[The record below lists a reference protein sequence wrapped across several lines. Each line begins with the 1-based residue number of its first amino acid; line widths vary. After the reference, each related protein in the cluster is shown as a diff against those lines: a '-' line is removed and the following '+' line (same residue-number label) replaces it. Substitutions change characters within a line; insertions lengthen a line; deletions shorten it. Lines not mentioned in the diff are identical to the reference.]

1 MLERINTKLMR
12 SFSTGSDSRET
23 IALIIIRQTILM
35 SGVVVVSLILKP
47 DLFGLIPNSLD
58 PMFYTGYSINLDDA
72 LAAAGN
78 GHYFVTRWS
87 SYLPQYFLSQIFGP
101 YWGRIALRILML
113 TIISEVFW
121 RIGKKF
127 RFTTSTRIV
136 SFGLVVLMPMF
147 VRAFTT
153 DYQEYSS
160 TFYGILLISIVLQQK
175 ITYKWGVC
183 VGILAALLVVS
194 NPFNLGLIAISGLL
208 WLVKDSRINWNWSTV
223 PKILA
228 SLFAAVLTLSS
239 GYALF
244 RFHYRIGNV
253 YRPTLDFIEN
263 YRPPAID
270 LWTAPN
276 RSWVGHFGW
285 IYIPI
290 LVVLFSKSF
299 VRLEDRDLRQS
310 KTLLEYLVLIVFVY
324 HGYMQISRGHA
335 LETSYYWAMALPPLF
350 VLLYIFLGHLA
361 NRLNSPGTLAAIFI
375 AALGT
380 IRFELF
386 GSIQLGAN
394 YALLISIVIFVA
406 GVFAIAHFK
415 QRLLLPLILIG
426 LLWLQ
431 IGSPP
436 YNQLTYGGDSNTP
449 RYDLVYGKQADL
461 SDQVLRE
468 TIWFTEQMDK
478 IDEDWR
484 STFMSAG
491 GWSAAIV
498 GTYIPHPFSR
508 WIIPGESNE
517 PLSPNVRD
525 ELEFGRRK
533 YLTIYGDSNEVSRL
547 LPLVKNQL
555 PSSKIQLD
563 ETNAEDL
570 KYRLVVILG
579 NSEDVGYARF
589 PIARLDRNI
598 GQKKDDGSVVVKKGT
613 PQGFVSF
620 GPYFSLGAGKYRA
633 TLNIDAEEIGKIGVF
648 EVFNDRTGKT
658 TKSEIRTK
666 TSGTS
671 SFEVNFN
678 VAHNDSTWQLR
689 TQYTGAFD
697 VRFISISL
705 ERYTDDE
712 Q

>member
-1 MLERINTKLMR
+1 MIMR
-12 SFSTGSDSRET
+12 SFPTASDSRET
-23 IALIIIRQTILM
+23 IGTLIIRQIILM
-35 SGVVVVSLILKP
+35 SGVVVISLVLKP

-87 SYLPQYFLSQIFGP
+87 SYLPQYFMSQIFGP
-101 YWGRIALRILML
+101 YWGRIAIRILML
-113 TIISEVFW
+113 AIISEVFW

-194 NPFNLGLIAISGLL
+194 NPFNAGLIAISGLL
-208 WLVKDSRINWNWSTV
+208 WFAKDSRINWNWSTA

-228 SLFAAVLTLSS
+228 SLLAAVLTLSS

-244 RFHYRIGNV
+244 RFHYGIGNV

-270 LWTAPN
+270 LWTAPT
-276 RSWVGHFGW
+276 RSWIGHFGW
-285 IYIPI
+285 LSIPLI
-290 LVVLFSKSF
+290 VVLFSKSF
-299 VRLEDRDLRQS
+299 VRPEDKDLHQS
-310 KTLLEYLVLIVFVY
+310 KTLLEYLVLIVFAY
-324 HGYMQISRGHA
+324 HVYMQISRGHA

-350 VLLYIFLGHLA
+350 VLLFIFLGHLA
-361 NRLNSPGTLAAIFI
+361 NRLKSPLVMLIIAIS
-375 AALGT
+375 ACLS

-386 GSIQLGAN
+386 QIFHLGAN
-394 YALLISIVIFVA
+394 YALAASIIVFVA
-406 GVFAIAHFK
+406 LIFFVEHFK
-415 QRLLLPLILIG
+415 KRLLFPLVLIG
-426 LLWLQ
+426 LFWLQ

-436 YNQLTYGGDSNTP
+436 YNQLTFGGDSNTP
-449 RYDLVYGKQADL
+449 RYDLVYGKQADI

-468 TIWFTEQMDK
+468 TIWFTERMDS
-478 IDEDWR
+478 IDEDWK
-484 STFMSAG
+484 STFLTAG

-498 GTYIPHPFSR
+498 GTYIPQPFSR
-508 WIIPGESNE
+508 WIVPVSSDV

-525 ELEFGRRK
+525 ELEFSRRK
-533 YLTIYGDSNEVSRL
+533 YLTIYGNPVEVRRL
-547 LPLVKNQL
+547 LALVQNQL

-563 ETNAEDL
+563 ETNINDL

-579 NSEDVGYARF
+579 NSGNTARSNI

-598 GQKKDDGSVVVKKGT
+598 GSDNGDGSVVVTSGT

-620 GPYFSLGAGKYRA
+620 GPYFSLGAGRYRA
-633 TLNIDAEEIGKIGVF
+633 TLNIDANEIGNVGVF
-648 EVFNDRTGKT
+648 EVFNDRTGAIDKVQ
-658 TKSEIRTK
+658 IRTK
-666 TSGTS
+666 SPGPS
-671 SFEVNFN
+671 SFEVDF
-678 VAHNDSTWQLR
+678 VVKRDDSTWQLR
-689 TQYTGAFD
+689 TQYKGRFD
-697 VRFISISL
+697 VRFIDISL
-705 ERYTDDE
+705 ERYTNDE
-712 Q
+712 

>member
-1 MLERINTKLMR
+1 MKR
-12 SFSTGSDSRET
+12 SFATESDKPESIT
-23 IALIIIRQTILM
+23 TMVTRQIILM
-35 SGVVVVSLILKP
+35 SGVVVIALILKP
-47 DLFGLIPNSLD
+47 DFFGLIPNSLD

-87 SYLPQYFLSQIFGP
+87 SYLPQNFMCQIFGP

-113 TIISEVFW
+113 AIISEVFW
-121 RIGKKF
+121 RMGKKF
-127 RFTTSTRIV
+127 RFATTTRIV

-160 TFYGILLISIVLQQK
+160 TFYGILLISIVLQQR
-175 ITYKWGVC
+175 ISHVWGIC
-183 VGILAALLVVS
+183 FGILAALLVVS
-194 NPFNLGLIAISGLL
+194 NPFNTGLIAISGLL
-208 WLVKDSRINWNWSTV
+208 WLVKDLRINWNWLTV
-223 PKILA
+223 PKILS
-228 SLFAAVLTLSS
+228 SLLAAVLTLSF

-244 RFHYRIGNV
+244 RFHYGIGNV

-270 LWTAPN
+270 LWTTPT

-290 LVVLFSKSF
+290 IVVLFSRNF
-299 VRLEDRDLRQS
+299 VRPEDKDLRQS
-310 KTLLEYLVLIVFVY
+310 KTLMESLVLIVFAY

-335 LETSYYWAMALPPLF
+335 LETSYYWAMALPPF
-350 VLLYIFLGHLA
+350 YILLYIFFGHVA
-361 NRLNSPGTLAAIFI
+361 NRLYKPRTLAAIFVASCVVI
-375 AALGT
+375 WL
-380 IRFELF
+380 ELF
-386 GSIQLGAN
+386 GRIQLGAN
-394 YALLISIVIFVA
+394 YALQVSIVIFVA
-406 GVFAIAHFK
+406 GVFAVARFK
-415 QRLLLPLILIG
+415 QRLLFPLILIG
-426 LLWLQ
+426 LFWLQ
-431 IGSPP
+431 LGSPA

-449 RYDLVYGKQADL
+449 RYDLIYGEQAN
-461 SDQVLRE
+461 SSNRVLRE

-478 IDEDWR
+478 IEEDWR

-508 WIIPGESNE
+508 WIVPADLNE
-517 PLSPNVRD
+517 PISPNVRD

-533 YLTIYGDSNEVSRL
+533 YLTIYGDPNEVERL

-555 PSSKIQLD
+555 PSSEIQID
-563 ETNAEDL
+563 ETNAKDL

-579 NSEDVGYARF
+579 NSEDTGYASL

-598 GQKKDDGSVVVKKGT
+598 GQEKDDGSVVVNRGT

-633 TLNIDAEEIGKIGVF
+633 TLNIDAKEIGNIGTF
-648 EVFNDRTGKT
+648 EVFNDRTGNT
-658 TKSEIRTK
+658 TKADIRTR

-671 SFEVNFN
+671 SFKVNFD
-678 VAHNDSTWQLR
+678 VTRNDSTWQLR
-689 TQYTGAFD
+689 TQYTGTFD

-705 ERYTDDE
+705 ERVTNDE

>member
-23 IALIIIRQTILM
+23 IVKMIIRQIILM
-35 SGVVVVSLILKP
+35 SGVVIVSLILKP

-113 TIISEVFW
+113 AIISEVFW

-228 SLFAAVLTLSS
+228 SLLAAVLTLSS

-263 YRPPAID
+263 YRSPAID

-324 HGYMQISRGHA
+324 HVYMQISRGHA

-350 VLLYIFLGHLA
+350 VLLFIFLGHLA

-375 AALGT
+375 AALGA

-394 YALLISIVIFVA
+394 YVLLISIVIFVT

-415 QRLLLPLILIG
+415 QRLLLPLVLIG
-426 LLWLQ
+426 LFWLQ

-436 YNQLTYGGDSNTP
+436 YKQLTFGGDSNTP

-478 IDEDWR
+478 IDEDWK
-484 STFMSAG
+484 STFLTAS

-498 GTYIPHPFSR
+498 GTYIPQPFSR
-508 WIIPGESNE
+508 WIVPVSSNE

-533 YLTIYGDSNEVSRL
+533 YLTIYGDPVEVKRL
-547 LPLVKNQL
+547 LPLVQNQL

-563 ETNAEDL
+563 ETNINDL

-579 NSEDVGYARF
+579 NNENTARSSI

-598 GQKKDDGSVVVKKGT
+598 GSENDDGSVVVTGGT

-633 TLNIDAEEIGKIGVF
+633 ILNIDAEEIGNIGVF
-648 EVFNDRTGKT
+648 EVFNDRTGAIDRVQ
-658 TKSEIRTK
+658 IRTK
-666 TSGTS
+666 STGPS
-671 SFEVNFN
+671 SFEVDFVVNRD
-678 VAHNDSTWQLR
+678 DSTWQLR
-689 TQYTGAFD
+689 THYKGLFD
-697 VRFISISL
+697 VRFIDISL
-705 ERYTDDE
+705 ERYTNDE

>member
-1 MLERINTKLMR
+1 MLERINTILMR

-23 IALIIIRQTILM
+23 IVKMIIRQIILM
-35 SGVVVVSLILKP
+35 SGVVIVSLILKP

-113 TIISEVFW
+113 AIISEVFW

-228 SLFAAVLTLSS
+228 SLLAAVLTLSS

-263 YRPPAID
+263 YRSPAID

-276 RSWVGHFGW
+276 RSWVGHFEW

-324 HGYMQISRGHA
+324 HVYMQCHD
-335 LETSYYWAMALPPLF
+335 M
-350 VLLYIFLGHLA
+350 
-361 NRLNSPGTLAAIFI
+361 RL
-375 AALGT
+375 
-380 IRFELF
+380 
-386 GSIQLGAN
+386 
-394 YALLISIVIFVA
+394 
-406 GVFAIAHFK
+406 
-415 QRLLLPLILIG
+415 
-426 LLWLQ
+426 
-431 IGSPP
+431 
-436 YNQLTYGGDSNTP
+436 
-449 RYDLVYGKQADL
+449 
-461 SDQVLRE
+461 
-468 TIWFTEQMDK
+468 
-478 IDEDWR
+478 
-484 STFMSAG
+484 
-491 GWSAAIV
+491 
-498 GTYIPHPFSR
+498 
-508 WIIPGESNE
+508 
-517 PLSPNVRD
+517 
-525 ELEFGRRK
+525 
-533 YLTIYGDSNEVSRL
+533 
-547 LPLVKNQL
+547 
-555 PSSKIQLD
+555 
-563 ETNAEDL
+563 
-570 KYRLVVILG
+570 
-579 NSEDVGYARF
+579 
-589 PIARLDRNI
+589 
-598 GQKKDDGSVVVKKGT
+598 
-613 PQGFVSF
+613 
-620 GPYFSLGAGKYRA
+620 
-633 TLNIDAEEIGKIGVF
+633 
-648 EVFNDRTGKT
+648 
-658 TKSEIRTK
+658 
-666 TSGTS
+666 
-671 SFEVNFN
+671 
-678 VAHNDSTWQLR
+678 
-689 TQYTGAFD
+689 
-697 VRFISISL
+697 
-705 ERYTDDE
+705 
-712 Q
+712 